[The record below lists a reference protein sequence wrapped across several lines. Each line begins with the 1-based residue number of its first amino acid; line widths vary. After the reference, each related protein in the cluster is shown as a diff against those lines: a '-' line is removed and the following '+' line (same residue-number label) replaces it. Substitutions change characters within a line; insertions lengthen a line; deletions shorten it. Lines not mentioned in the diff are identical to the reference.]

1 MKATKR
7 ILAVVMVVMLLALM
21 IPFSAS
27 AADGYKAIITA
38 KEGYTVTLYKIGSL
52 NPDGTAYT
60 AVSGVDATIKAAVEA
75 SPVVPQNVL
84 NAAEAAKK
92 GGKNTGSKIGE
103 QTAGD
108 TGVVTFNPTDAG
120 LYYATITGTP
130 AGTNVKKTGGSIFYL
145 SDAMIDD
152 ENDMTIAKVNIS
164 GKIEDGTV
172 NVSKEIVNGDISNT
186 QTTAKVGEEVTFQL
200 KASITGTKD
209 EYLKSYVIHDSM
221 AEGLDFVEV
230 SSVQLNITDDKT
242 KTLTLGKDYTVNSD
256 DKTDIQIALTADYLN
271 AAKVDPALDGF
282 YNAASVTV
290 TLVGKLNASAIHGR
304 TAGDDDTAYGNTV
317 ANYNKDSLSYTN
329 KYNDANTKEGNT
341 VHVYTFDVDIYKV
354 DATNNDTKLK
364 GATFTLTMGSDTF
377 TAETKDGGK
386 ATFAG
391 LKKGI
396 YTLKE
401 TVAPKGYNLNNTAYT
416 VTIGADGAVT
426 SAQYD
431 ATLKGVKIGDTPVV
445 MPATGGQGTMI
456 FTIVG
461 ASLIACAG
469 ILFIILK
476 KRAASK

>member
-21 IPFSAS
+21 IPFAAS
-27 AADGYKAIITA
+27 AANVYTANITA
-38 KEGYTVTLYKIGSL
+38 KEGYTVSLYKIGAL
-52 NPDGTAYT
+52 NSDGTAYT
-60 AVSGVDATIKAAVEA
+60 AVSGVAAGIKTAVEA
-75 SPVVPQNVL
+75 SPVVPQTVL
-84 NAAEAAKK
+84 DAAEAAKK
-92 GGKNTGSKIGE
+92 AGGNTGTLIGAE
-103 QTAGD
+103 VVGSTKK
-108 TGVVTFNPTDAG
+108 VTFTTTDAG

-145 SDAMIDD
+145 SDAKNADGTA
-152 ENDMTIAKVNIS
+152 MTTATVDIS

-186 QTTAKVGEEVTFQL
+186 QTTAKVGENVTFKL
-200 KASITGTKD
+200 TASVTGTKD

-230 SSVQLNITDDKT
+230 SSVQVDTT
-242 KTLTLGKDYTVNSD
+242 TLTVGDDYTVDST
-256 DKTDIQIALTADYLN
+256 DKADIKIALTEDYLN
-271 AAKVDPALDGF
+271 DAKAGTNGF
-282 YNAASVTV
+282 YDAASVTV
-290 TLVGKLNASAIHGR
+290 TLVGKLNSNAVKGR
-304 TAGDDDTAYGNTV
+304 TTGDDATAYANTV

-329 KYNDANTKEGNT
+329 KYDATNTKEGNT

-354 DATNNDTKLK
+354 DATNDTKLD

-377 TAETKDGGK
+377 TAETKNGGK

-391 LKKGI
+391 LKKGT

-401 TVAPKGYNLNNTAYT
+401 TVAPKGYNLNNTEYT
-416 VTIGADGAVT
+416 VTISADGTVT

-431 ATLKGVKIGDTPVV
+431 ATLQGVKIGDTPVV

>member
-7 ILAVVMVVMLLALM
+7 IFAVVMAVMLLALM
-21 IPFSAS
+21 IPFSAG
-27 AADGYKAIITA
+27 AAGGYTANITA
-38 KEGYTVTLYKIGSL
+38 KEGYTVSLYKIGAL
-52 NPDGTAYT
+52 NADGTAYT
-60 AVSGVDATIKAAVEA
+60 AVSDVDAAIKAAVEA
-75 SPVVPQNVL
+75 SPVVPQDVL
-84 NAAEAAKK
+84 DAAEAAKK

-103 QTAGD
+103 QVAGA

-145 SDAMIDD
+145 SDAKIDD
-152 ENDMTIAKVNIS
+152 NTAMTTATVDIS

-186 QTTAKVGEEVTFQL
+186 QTTAKVGENVTFKL
-200 KASITGTKD
+200 TASVTGTKD

-221 AEGLDFVEV
+221 AAGLDFVEV
-230 SSVQLNITDDKT
+230 SSVQVDTT
-242 KTLTLGKDYTVNSD
+242 TLTVGDDYTVDSA
-256 DKTDIQIALTADYLN
+256 DKADIKIALTEAYLN
-271 AAKVDPALDGF
+271 AAKAETDNGF

-304 TAGDDDTAYGNTV
+304 TADDDATAYANTV

-329 KYNDANTKEGNT
+329 KYDAENTKEGNT

-354 DATNNDTKLK
+354 DATNNDTKLD
-364 GATFTLTMGSDTF
+364 GATFTLSNSTDTF
-377 TAETKDGGK
+377 TAETKNGGK

-391 LKKGI
+391 LKKGT

-401 TVAPKGYNLNNTAYT
+401 TVAPKGYNLNNTEYT
-416 VTIGADGAVT
+416 VTIGADGTVT

-445 MPATGGQGTMI
+445 MPATGGNGTMI

-469 ILFIILK
+469 ILFVILK

>member
-21 IPFSAS
+21 IPFSAG

-38 KEGYTVTLYKIGSL
+38 KEGYTVSLYKIGSL
-52 NPDGTAYT
+52 NADGTAYT
-60 AVSGVDATIKAAVEA
+60 AVSGVDAAIKAAVEA
-75 SPVVPQNVL
+75 SPVVSQTVL

-92 GGKNTGSKIGE
+92 AGGNTGSKIGE
-103 QTAGD
+103 QVAGA
-108 TGVVTFNPTDAG
+108 TGIVTFNPTDAG

-145 SDAMIDD
+145 SDAKDGDGNAMN
-152 ENDMTIAKVNIS
+152 EAKVVIS
-164 GKIEDGTV
+164 DKIEDGTV
-172 NVSKEIVNGDISNT
+172 NVSKEIDRSDMNSTT
-186 QTTAKVGEEVTFQL
+186 QTTAMVGKEITFKL

-221 AEGLDFVEV
+221 SDGLDYVKV
-230 SSVQLNITDDKT
+230 DSVYLDDDKLEDT
-242 KTLTLGKDYTVNSD
+242 NYTVTSD
-256 DKTDIQIALTADYLN
+256 DKTDIQIALTDKYLN
-271 AAKVDPALDGF
+271 DAKEGTNDF
-282 YNAASVTV
+282 YDYSNVIV
-290 TLVGKLNASAIHGR
+290 NIVGKLNANAVKGR
-304 TAGDDDTAYGNTV
+304 TTDDDKTAYANTV
-317 ANYNKDSLSYTN
+317 ANYNKDSLTYTN
-329 KYNDANTKEGNT
+329 KYDAENTKEGNT

-354 DATNNDTKLK
+354 DATNDAKKLK
-364 GATFTLTMGSDTF
+364 GATFTLTKEGFDPF
-377 TAETKDGGK
+377 TAETNDGGK
-386 ATFAG
+386 ATFTG
-391 LKKGI
+391 LEQGT

-401 TVAPKGYNLNNTAYT
+401 TVAPKGYNLNNTEYT
-416 VTIGADGAVT
+416 VTIGADGKVT

-445 MPATGGQGTMI
+445 MPATGGNGTMI

-469 ILFIILK
+469 ILFVILK

>member
-7 ILAVVMVVMLLALM
+7 ILAVVMVVMMLALM
-21 IPFSAS
+21 IPSFGAVSNYTAN
-27 AADGYKAIITA
+27 ITA
-38 KEGYTVTLYKIGSL
+38 KEGYTVSLYKIGSL
-52 NPDGTAYT
+52 NDNGTAYT
-60 AVSGVDATIKAAVEA
+60 AVSGVAAGIKTAVEA
-75 SPVVPQNVL
+75 SPVVPQTVL
-84 NAAEAAKK
+84 DAAEAAKK
-92 GGKNTGSKIGE
+92 AGGNTGSKIGE
-103 QTAGD
+103 QVAGA
-108 TGVVTFNPTDAG
+108 TGVVTFTPTDAG

-145 SDAMIDD
+145 SDAKDASG
-152 ENDMTIAKVNIS
+152 EAMTTASVDIS

-172 NVSKEIVNGDISNT
+172 NVSKEIVGSDMNSSTT
-186 QTTAKVGEEVTFQL
+186 QTTAKVGENVTFKL
-200 KASITGTKD
+200 TASVTGTKD

-221 AEGLDFVEV
+221 AAGLDFVEV
-230 SSVQLNITDDKT
+230 SSVQVDTT
-242 KTLTLGKDYTVNSD
+242 TLTVGDDYTVNST
-256 DKTDIQIALTADYLN
+256 DKADIKIALTEDYLN
-271 AAKVDPALDGF
+271 AAKAGTNGF
-282 YNAASVTV
+282 YDAASVTV

-304 TAGDDDTAYGNTV
+304 KADDDKTAYANTV

-354 DATNNDTKLK
+354 DATNDTKLD
-364 GATFTLTMGSDTF
+364 GATFTLSNSTDTF
-377 TAETKDGGK
+377 TAETKNGGK

-391 LKKGI
+391 LKKGT

-401 TVAPKGYNLNNTAYT
+401 TAAPKGYNLNNTEYT
-416 VTIGADGAVT
+416 VTIGADGTVT

>member
-7 ILAVVMVVMLLALM
+7 IFAVVMAVMLLALM
-21 IPFSAS
+21 IPFSAG
-27 AADGYKAIITA
+27 AVDGYTAIITA
-38 KEGYTVTLYKIGSL
+38 KEGYTVSLYKIGSL
-52 NPDGTAYT
+52 NADGTAYT

-75 SPVVPQNVL
+75 SPVVPQTVL
-84 NAAEAAKK
+84 DAAEAAKK
-92 GGKNTGSKIGE
+92 AGGNTGSKIGN
-103 QTAGD
+103 QTAGA

-145 SDAMIDD
+145 SDAKDASD
-152 ENDMTIAKVNIS
+152 TAMTTATVDIS

-186 QTTAKVGEEVTFQL
+186 QTTAKVGENVTFKL
-200 KASITGTKD
+200 TASVTGTKD

-221 AEGLDFVEV
+221 AAGLDFVEV
-230 SSVQLNITDDKT
+230 SSVQVDTT
-242 KTLTLGKDYTVNSD
+242 TLTVGDDYTVDSA
-256 DKTDIQIALTADYLN
+256 DKADIKIALTEAYLN
-271 AAKVDPALDGF
+271 AAKAETDNGF

-304 TAGDDDTAYGNTV
+304 TADDDATAYANTV

-329 KYNDANTKEGNT
+329 KYDAENTKEGNT

-354 DATNNDTKLK
+354 DATNNDTKLD
-364 GATFTLTMGSDTF
+364 GATFTLSNSTDTF
-377 TAETKDGGK
+377 TAETKNGGK

-391 LKKGI
+391 LKKGT

-401 TVAPKGYNLNNTAYT
+401 TVAPKGYNLNNTEYT
-416 VTIGADGAVT
+416 VTIGADGTVT

-445 MPATGGQGTMI
+445 MPATGGNGTMI

-469 ILFIILK
+469 ILFVILK

>member
-7 ILAVVMVVMLLALM
+7 ILAVVMVVMMLALM
-21 IPFSAS
+21 IPFAAS
-27 AADGYKAIITA
+27 AATTYTAEITA
-38 KEGYTVTLYKIGSL
+38 KEGYTVSLYKIGAL
-52 NPDGTAYT
+52 NVNGTAYT
-60 AVSGVDATIKAAVEA
+60 AVSGVAEGIKTAVEA
-75 SPVVPQNVL
+75 SPVVPQTVL
-84 NAAEAAKK
+84 DAAEAAKK
-92 GGKNTGSKIGE
+92 AGQNTGTLIGAE
-103 QTAGD
+103 EVGSTNK
-108 TGVVTFNPTDAG
+108 VTFTTTDAG

-145 SDAMIDD
+145 SDAKDASD
-152 ENDMTIAKVNIS
+152 TAMTIARVDIS

-186 QTTAKVGEEVTFQL
+186 QTTAKVGENVTFKL
-200 KASITGTKD
+200 TASVTGTKD

-221 AEGLDFVEV
+221 AAGLDFVEV
-230 SSVQLNITDDKT
+230 SSVKVDST
-242 KTLTLGKDYTVNSD
+242 TLTVNTDYTVDSAD
-256 DKTDIQIALTADYLN
+256 RADIKIALTDAYLN
-271 AAKVDPALDGF
+271 AAKAGTNGF
-282 YNAASVTV
+282 YDAASVTV

-304 TAGDDDTAYGNTV
+304 TADDDDTAYTNTV

-329 KYNDANTKEGNT
+329 KYDAENTKEGNT

-354 DATNNDTKLK
+354 DATNNDTKLD
-364 GATFTLTMGSDTF
+364 GATFTLSNGTDTF

-391 LKKGI
+391 LKKGT

-401 TVAPKGYNLNNTAYT
+401 TVAPKGYNLNNTEYT
-416 VTIGADGAVT
+416 VTIGADGTVT

-431 ATLKGVKIGDTPVV
+431 ATLQGVKIGDTPVV

>member
-7 ILAVVMVVMLLALM
+7 IFAVVMIVMMLALM

-27 AADGYKAIITA
+27 AAGNYTATITA
-38 KEGYTVTLYKIGSL
+38 KEGYTVTLYKIGTL
-52 NPDGTAYT
+52 NSDGTLYT
-60 AVSGVDATIKAAVEA
+60 AVNGVAPGIKNAVEA
-75 SPVVPQNVL
+75 RPVVPQNVL
-84 NAAEAAKK
+84 DAAEAAKK
-92 GGKNTGSKIGE
+92 AGQNTGTKIDE
-103 QTAGD
+103 KTAGA
-108 TGVVTFNPTDAG
+108 TGVVTFTTADAG

-145 SDAMIDD
+145 SDAK
-152 ENDMTIAKVNIS
+152 NASGAAMTTANVDIS

-172 NVSKEIVNGDISNT
+172 NVSKEIVGSDMNST
-186 QTTAKVGEEVTFQL
+186 SQTTAMVGEEVTFKL
-200 KASITGTKD
+200 TASVTGTKD
-209 EYLKSYVIHDSM
+209 EYLTSYVIHDSM
-221 AEGLDFVEV
+221 SAGLDYVRV
-230 SSVQLNITDDKT
+230 SSVKVDNT
-242 KTLTLGKDYTVNSD
+242 TLSADTDYTVTADN
-256 DKTDIQIALTADYLN
+256 KNDIQIALTGAYLN
-271 AAKVDPALDGF
+271 AAKAGTNDF

-290 TLVGKLNASAIHGR
+290 ELVGKLNDDAVIGR
-304 TAGDDDTAYGNTV
+304 TNGDDQTAYANTV
-317 ANYNKDSLSYTN
+317 ANYNKDSLTYTN
-329 KYNDANTKEGNT
+329 KYGDESTKEGNS

-354 DATNNDTKLK
+354 DATNDAKLD
-364 GATFTLTMGSDTF
+364 GATFTLTKGSYTF
-377 TAETKDGGK
+377 EATTANGGK

-391 LKKGI
+391 LEKGT

-401 TVAPKGYNLNNTAYT
+401 KVAPNGYNLNTTEYT
-416 VTIGADGAVT
+416 VTIGDNGTIT

-445 MPATGGQGTMI
+445 MPATGGNGTMI

>member
-60 AVSGVDATIKAAVEA
+60 AVSGVAEGIKTAVEA
-75 SPVVPQNVL
+75 SPVVPQTVL
-84 NAAEAAKK
+84 DAAEAAKK
-92 GGKNTGSKIGE
+92 AGQNTGTLIGAE
-103 QTAGD
+103 EVGSTNK
-108 TGVVTFNPTDAG
+108 VTFTTTDAG

-145 SDAMIDD
+145 SDAKDASD
-152 ENDMTIAKVNIS
+152 TAMTTASVDIS

-186 QTTAKVGEEVTFQL
+186 QTTAKVGENVTFKL
-200 KASITGTKD
+200 TASVTGTKD

-221 AEGLDFVEV
+221 AAGLDFVKV
-230 SSVQLNITDDKT
+230 SSVQVDTT
-242 KTLTLGKDYTVNSD
+242 TLTAGDDYTVDSTN
-256 DKTDIQIALTADYLN
+256 KADIKIALTAAYLN
-271 AAKVDPALDGF
+271 AAKAETDNGF
-282 YNAASVTV
+282 YDAASVTV
-290 TLVGKLNASAIHGR
+290 TLVGKLNASATHGR
-304 TAGDDDTAYGNTV
+304 TADDDDTAYANTV
-317 ANYNKDSLSYTN
+317 ANYNKDSLTYTN
-329 KYNDANTKEGNT
+329 KYDAENTKEGNT

-354 DATNNDTKLK
+354 DATNDTKLD
-364 GATFTLTMGSDTF
+364 GATFTLSNGTDTF

-401 TVAPKGYNLNNTAYT
+401 TVAPKGYNLNNTEYT
-416 VTIGADGAVT
+416 VTIGADGTVT

>member
-7 ILAVVMVVMLLALM
+7 ILAVVMVVMMLALM
-21 IPFSAS
+21 IPFAAS
-27 AADGYKAIITA
+27 AATTYTAEITA
-38 KEGYTVTLYKIGSL
+38 KEGYTVSLYKIGAL
-52 NPDGTAYT
+52 NDNGTAYT
-60 AVSGVDATIKAAVEA
+60 AVSGVAAGIKTAVEA
-75 SPVVPQNVL
+75 SPVVPQTVL
-84 NAAEAAKK
+84 DAAEAAKK
-92 GGKNTGSKIGE
+92 AGGNTGTLIGAE
-103 QTAGD
+103 VVGSTNK
-108 TGVVTFNPTDAG
+108 VTFTTTDAG

-145 SDAMIDD
+145 SDAKDASD
-152 ENDMTIAKVNIS
+152 TAMTIARVDIS

-172 NVSKEIVNGDISNT
+172 NVSKEIDGSDMNSTT
-186 QTTAKVGEEVTFQL
+186 QTTAKVGENVTFKL
-200 KASITGTKD
+200 TASVTGTKD

-230 SSVQLNITDDKT
+230 SSVQVDTT
-242 KTLTLGKDYTVNSD
+242 TLTVGDDYTVKST
-256 DKTDIQIALTADYLN
+256 DKTDIQIALTEAYLN
-271 AAKVDPALDGF
+271 DAKAGTNRF
-282 YNAASVTV
+282 YDAASVTV
-290 TLVGKLNASAIHGR
+290 TLVGKLNDSAIHGR
-304 TAGDDDTAYGNTV
+304 TADDDATAYANTV
-317 ANYNKDSLSYTN
+317 ANYNKDRLSYTN
-329 KYNDANTKEGNT
+329 KYDAENTKEGNT

-354 DATNNDTKLK
+354 DATNDTMLG

-377 TAETKDGGK
+377 TAETNNGGK

-391 LKKGI
+391 LKKGT
-396 YTLKE
+396 YTLQE
-401 TVAPKGYNLNNTAYT
+401 TVAPKGYNLNNTEYT
-416 VTIGADGAVT
+416 VIIDANGTVT

-431 ATLKGVKIGDTPVV
+431 ANLEGVKIGDTPVV

>member
-7 ILAVVMVVMLLALM
+7 ILAVVMVVMMLALV
-21 IPFSAS
+21 IPFAAS
-27 AADGYKAIITA
+27 AATTTYTAEITA
-38 KEGYTVTLYKIGSL
+38 KKGYTVSLYKIGSL
-52 NPDGTAYT
+52 NADGTAYT
-60 AVSGVDATIKAAVEA
+60 AVSGVAEGIKTAVEA
-75 SPVVPQNVL
+75 SPVVPQTVL
-84 NAAEAAKK
+84 DAAEAAKK
-92 GGKNTGSKIGE
+92 AGQNTGTLIGAE
-103 QTAGD
+103 EVGSTNK
-108 TGVVTFNPTDAG
+108 VTFTTNDAG

-145 SDAMIDD
+145 SDAKDASD
-152 ENDMTIAKVNIS
+152 TAMTTARVDIS

-172 NVSKEIVNGDISNT
+172 NVSKEIVGSDMNSTT
-186 QTTAKVGEEVTFQL
+186 QTTAKVGENVTFKL
-200 KASITGTKD
+200 TASVTGTKD

-221 AEGLDFVEV
+221 AAGLDFVEV
-230 SSVQLNITDDKT
+230 SSVQVDAT
-242 KTLTLGKDYTVNSD
+242 TLTVGDDYTVDSAN
-256 DKTDIQIALTADYLN
+256 KADIKIALTEDYLN
-271 AAKVDPALDGF
+271 AAKAGTNGF
-282 YNAASVTV
+282 YDAASVTV

-304 TAGDDDTAYGNTV
+304 TADDDATAYANTV

-329 KYNDANTKEGNT
+329 KYNDANTKDGNT

-354 DATNNDTKLK
+354 DATNDTKLD
-364 GATFTLTMGSDTF
+364 GATFTLSNGTDTF
-377 TAETKDGGK
+377 TAETKNGGK

-391 LKKGI
+391 LKMGT

-416 VTIGADGAVT
+416 VTIGANGTVT

-431 ATLKGVKIGDTPVV
+431 ATLQGVKIGDTPVV

>member
-7 ILAVVMVVMLLALM
+7 IFAVVMIVMMLALM

-27 AADGYKAIITA
+27 AAGSYTANITA
-38 KEGYTVTLYKIGSL
+38 KEGYTVTLYKIGVL
-52 NPDGTAYT
+52 NSNGTAYT
-60 AVSGVDATIKAAVEA
+60 AVSGVAAGIENAVEA
-75 SPVVPQNVL
+75 SSVVPQTVL

-92 GGKNTGSKIGE
+92 AGQNTGAEIDEK
-103 QTAGD
+103 TAGA
-108 TGVVTFNPTDAG
+108 TGVVTFTTDEAG

-145 SDAMIDD
+145 SDAK
-152 ENDMTIAKVNIS
+152 NASGAAMTTATVDIS

-172 NVSKEIVNGDISNT
+172 NVKKEIVDYDISNA
-186 QTTAKVGEEVTFQL
+186 QTTAMVGEEVTFKL
-200 KASITGTKD
+200 TASITGTKD

-221 AEGLDFVEV
+221 SDGLDYVKV
-230 SSVQLNITDDKT
+230 DSVYVDET
-242 KTLTLGKDYTVNSD
+242 KLAAADYTVTAT
-256 DKTDIQIALTADYLN
+256 DKTDIRIALSEAYLD
-271 AAKVDPALDGF
+271 AAKAGTNTF
-282 YNAASVTV
+282 YDSANVIV
-290 TLVGKLNASAIHGR
+290 NIVGKLNANAVKGR
-304 TAGDDDTAYGNTV
+304 TTDDDKTAYANTV
-317 ANYNKDSLSYTN
+317 ANYNKDSLEYTN
-329 KYNDANTKEGNT
+329 KYNDTSTTEGNT

-354 DATNNDTKLK
+354 DATNDTKLD
-364 GATFTLTMGSDTF
+364 GATFTLTKGSYTF
-377 TAETKDGGK
+377 EATTANGGK

-391 LKKGI
+391 LEKGT

-401 TVAPKGYNLNNTAYT
+401 TVAPNGYNLNTTEYT
-416 VTIGADGAVT
+416 VTIGDNGT
-426 SAQYD
+426 ISSAQYD

-445 MPATGGQGTMI
+445 MPATGGNGTMI

>member
-7 ILAVVMVVMLLALM
+7 IFAVVMVVMLLALM
-21 IPFSAS
+21 IPF
-27 AADGYKAIITA
+27 AAGAVDGYTAEITA
-38 KEGYTVTLYKIGSL
+38 KEGYTVSLYKIGAL
-52 NPDGTAYT
+52 NADGTAYT

-75 SPVVPQNVL
+75 SPVVPQDVL
-84 NAAEAAKK
+84 DAAEAAKK
-92 GGKNTGSKIGE
+92 GGKNTGSKIGD
-103 QTAGD
+103 QTAGA

-145 SDAMIDD
+145 SDAKDASD
-152 ENDMTIAKVNIS
+152 TAMTTATVDIS

-186 QTTAKVGEEVTFQL
+186 QTTAKVGENVNFKLT
-200 KASITGTKD
+200 ASVTGTKD

-221 AEGLDFVEV
+221 AAGLDFVEV
-230 SSVQLNITDDKT
+230 SSVQVDTT
-242 KTLTLGKDYTVNSD
+242 TLTVGDDYTVDSA
-256 DKTDIQIALTADYLN
+256 DKADIKIALTEAYLN
-271 AAKVDPALDGF
+271 AAKAETDNGF

-304 TAGDDDTAYGNTV
+304 TADDDATAYANTV

-329 KYNDANTKEGNT
+329 KYDAENTKEGNT

-354 DATNNDTKLK
+354 DATNNDTKLD
-364 GATFTLTMGSDTF
+364 GATFTLSNSTDTF
-377 TAETKDGGK
+377 TAETKNGGK

-391 LKKGI
+391 LKKGT

-401 TVAPKGYNLNNTAYT
+401 TVAPKGYNLNNTEYT
-416 VTIGADGAVT
+416 VTIGADGTVT

-445 MPATGGQGTMI
+445 MPATGGNGTMI

-469 ILFIILK
+469 ILFVILK

>member
-21 IPFSAS
+21 IPFAAS
-27 AADGYKAIITA
+27 AATTYTAEIEA
-38 KEGYTVTLYKIGSL
+38 KEGYTVSLYKIGAL
-52 NPDGTAYT
+52 NDNGTAYT

-75 SPVVPQNVL
+75 SPVVPQDVL
-84 NAAEAAKK
+84 DAAEAAKK
-92 GGKNTGSKIGE
+92 AGGNTGSKIGD
-103 QTAGD
+103 QTAGA

-145 SDAMIDD
+145 SDAKDASD
-152 ENDMTIAKVNIS
+152 TAMTTATVDIS

-186 QTTAKVGEEVTFQL
+186 QTTAKVGENVTFKL
-200 KASITGTKD
+200 TASVTGTKD

-221 AEGLDFVEV
+221 AAGLDFVEV
-230 SSVQLNITDDKT
+230 SSVQVDTT
-242 KTLTLGKDYTVNSD
+242 TLTVGDDYTVDSA
-256 DKTDIQIALTADYLN
+256 DKADIKIALTEAYLN
-271 AAKVDPALDGF
+271 AAKAETDNGF

-304 TAGDDDTAYGNTV
+304 TADDDATAYANTV

-329 KYNDANTKEGNT
+329 KYDAENTKEGNT

-354 DATNNDTKLK
+354 DATNNDTKLD
-364 GATFTLTMGSDTF
+364 GATFTLSNSTDTF
-377 TAETKDGGK
+377 TAETKNGGK

-391 LKKGI
+391 LKKGT

-401 TVAPKGYNLNNTAYT
+401 TVAPKGYNLNNTEYT
-416 VTIGADGAVT
+416 VTIGADGTVT

-445 MPATGGQGTMI
+445 MPATGGNGTMI

-469 ILFIILK
+469 ILFVILK

>member
-7 ILAVVMVVMLLALM
+7 IFAVVMIVMMLALM

-27 AADGYKAIITA
+27 AAGSYTATITA
-38 KEGYTVTLYKIGSL
+38 KEGYTVTLYKIGTL
-52 NPDGTAYT
+52 NSDGTLYT
-60 AVSGVDATIKAAVEA
+60 AVNGVAPGIKNAVEA
-75 SPVVPQNVL
+75 TPIEPQTLL

-92 GGKNTGSKIGE
+92 AGQNTGAEIDEK
-103 QTAGD
+103 TAGA
-108 TGVVTFNPTDAG
+108 TGVVTFTTDEAG

-145 SDAMIDD
+145 SDAK
-152 ENDMTIAKVNIS
+152 NASGAAMTTATVDIS

-172 NVSKEIVNGDISNT
+172 NVKKEIVDYDISNA
-186 QTTAKVGEEVTFQL
+186 QTTAMVGEEVTFKL
-200 KASITGTKD
+200 TASITGTKD

-221 AEGLDFVEV
+221 SDGLDYVKV
-230 SSVQLNITDDKT
+230 DSVYVDEIKLNAA
-242 KTLTLGKDYTVNSD
+242 DYTVTAT
-256 DKTDIQIALTADYLN
+256 DKTDIRIALSEDYLD
-271 AAKVDPALDGF
+271 AAKAGTNDF
-282 YNAASVTV
+282 YASSNVIV
-290 TLVGKLNASAIHGR
+290 NIVGKLNANAVKGR
-304 TAGDDDTAYGNTV
+304 TTDDDKTAYANTV
-317 ANYNKDSLSYTN
+317 ANYNKDSLEYTN
-329 KYNDANTKEGNT
+329 KYNDTSTTEGNT

-354 DATNNDTKLK
+354 DATNDAKLD
-364 GATFTLTMGSDTF
+364 GATFTLTKGSYTF
-377 TAETKDGGK
+377 EATTANGGK

-391 LKKGI
+391 LEKGT

-401 TVAPKGYNLNNTAYT
+401 KVAPNGYNLNTTEYT
-416 VTIGADGAVT
+416 VTIGDNGTIT

-445 MPATGGQGTMI
+445 MPATGGNGTMI

>member
-1 MKATKR
+1 MTT
-7 ILAVVMVVMLLALM
+7 
-21 IPFSAS
+21 AS
-27 AADGYKAIITA
+27 
-38 KEGYTVTLYKIGSL
+38 
-52 NPDGTAYT
+52 
-60 AVSGVDATIKAAVEA
+60 VD
-75 SPVVPQNVL
+75 
-84 NAAEAAKK
+84 
-92 GGKNTGSKIGE
+92 
-103 QTAGD
+103 
-108 TGVVTFNPTDAG
+108 
-120 LYYATITGTP
+120 
-130 AGTNVKKTGGSIFYL
+130 
-145 SDAMIDD
+145 
-152 ENDMTIAKVNIS
+152 IS

-172 NVSKEIVNGDISNT
+172 NVSKEIVGSDMNSSTT
-186 QTTAKVGEEVTFQL
+186 QTTAKVGENVTFKL
-200 KASITGTKD
+200 TASVTGTKD

-221 AEGLDFVEV
+221 AAGLDFVEV
-230 SSVQLNITDDKT
+230 SSVQVDAT
-242 KTLTLGKDYTVNSD
+242 TLTANTDYTVNST
-256 DKTDIQIALTADYLN
+256 DKADIKIALTEAYLN
-271 AAKVDPALDGF
+271 AAKAGTNGF
-282 YNAASVTV
+282 YDAASVTV

-304 TAGDDDTAYGNTV
+304 TADDDATAYANTV

-354 DATNNDTKLK
+354 DATNDTKLD
-364 GATFTLTMGSDTF
+364 GATFTLSNGTDTF

-391 LKKGI
+391 LKKGT

-401 TVAPKGYNLNNTAYT
+401 TAAPKGYNLNNTEYT
-416 VTIGADGAVT
+416 VTIGADGTVT